1 MDKVA
6 LKAKIDEILNAKEGD
21 KETDPFIAERVN
33 QIANDAIA
41 SMPEQ
46 PEQASD
52 PEKAMMEKLKAQVE
66 TIKEPP
72 ELVEKL
78 QAIVATIETA
88 VTEDAK
94 KPVPQA

>member
-6 LKAKIDEILNAKEGD
+6 LRTKIDEILNAKEGD

-46 PEQASD
+46 PEQSSD
-52 PEKAMMEKLKAQVE
+52 PKEAMVEKLKAQVE
-66 TIKEPP
+66 AIKEPP

-78 QAIVATIETA
+78 QAVVAAIEAT